1 MSRVAMSPEERKEA
15 GRLAA
20 KRWRDANPEKHRAA
34 VARCRNTPE
43 GRAAHRKQQADYAAN
58 NREQERLR
66 AAEWRK
72 NNPQKA
78 RDLDRTMYLKSKP
91 AILEYNRKYR
101 SENPERCSEWARNRQ
116 ARKRAGGG
124 TLSKGYVDFL
134 LAWQSGKCLTCRVD
148 LTSTGYHIDHVVPL
162 AKGGQHCDDNV
173 QLLCPTCNKRKATRS
188 LYEFLLIL
196 AAENA

>member
-1 MSRVAMSPEERKEA
+1 MPRIAMSPEERKEA

-20 KRWRDANPEKHRAA
+20 KRWRDANKEKHRAA

-43 GRAAHRKQQADYAAN
+43 GMESHRKRQAEYAAN

-72 NNPQKA
+72 NNPEKA
-78 RDLDRTMYLKSKP
+78 RELDRAMYLKSKP
-91 AILEYNRKYR
+91 EILEYNRKYR
-101 SENPERCSEWARNRQ
+101 SANPERMSLWARNRQ

-124 TLSKGYVDFL
+124 GLSKGYVAFL
-134 LAWQSGKCLTCRVD
+134 REQQNDKCLACYADFTE
-148 LTSTGYHIDHVVPL
+148 TGYQIDHVIPL
-162 AKGGQHCDDNV
+162 AKGGQHCDGNV

-188 LYEFLLIL
+188 LFEFLTIL

>member
-1 MSRVAMSPEERKEA
+1 MPRIAMSPEERKEA

-20 KRWRDANPEKHRAA
+20 KRWRDANKEKHRAA
-34 VARCRNTPE
+34 VKRHRNTPE
-43 GRAAHRKQQADYAAN
+43 GRESHRIRQAEYAAS
-58 NREQERLR
+58 NREQERVR

-72 NNPQKA
+72 NNPEKA
-78 RDLDRTMYLKSKP
+78 RDLDRAMYLKSKP

-101 SENPERCSEWARNRQ
+101 SENPERCSVWARNRQ

-124 TLSKGYVDFL
+124 TLSKEHVDFL
-134 LAWQSGKCLTCRVD
+134 LAWQAGRCLTCNVD
-148 LTSTGYHIDHVVPL
+148 FASTGYHIDHVIPL
-162 AKGGQHCDDNV
+162 AKGGAHCDENV

-188 LYEFLLIL
+188 LFEFLTIL

>member
-78 RDLDRTMYLKSKP
+78 RDLDRAMYLKSKP

-134 LAWQSGKCLTCRVD
+134 LAWQAGKCLTCNAD
-148 LTSTGYHIDHVVPL
+148 LTSTGYHIDHVIPL
-162 AKGGQHCDDNV
+162 ASGGLHTISNLVVSCPSCNLRKSNKDPFVFAITKGK
-173 QLLCPTCNKRKATRS
+173 LL
-188 LYEFLLIL
+188 
-196 AAENA
+196 

>member
-1 MSRVAMSPEERKEA
+1 MPRIAMTETERKA
-15 GRLAA
+15 SQLAAA
-20 KRWRDANPEKHRAA
+20 KRWRDANKEKHRAA
-34 VARCRNTPE
+34 VKRCRNTPE
-43 GRAAHRKQQADYAAN
+43 AMEAHRRRQAEYAAA

-72 NNPQKA
+72 NNPDKA
-78 RDLDRTMYLKSKP
+78 RELDRAMYLKNKTS
-91 AILEYNRKYR
+91 ALEYNRLYR
-101 SENPERCSEWARNRQ
+101 QANPERSGLWARNRQ

-124 TLSKGYVDFL
+124 GLSKGYVEFL
-134 LAWQSGKCLTCRVD
+134 LTWQNGKCLTCNAN
-148 LTSTGYHIDHVVPL
+148 LQATGYHIDHVIPL